1 MAGLQDIRRRIR
13 SVKNTQQVTKAMK
26 MISAVKLRKSQERLV
41 SLRPY
46 AVKMRDV
53 ARSVVGRFKGHIAAE
68 QLQLGPEA
76 QLFLNPREEKRIR
89 VVFVASD
96 KGLCGGFNANVM
108 KTASAFL
115 QGRSKDT
122 VVLDVVGKRAADYAR
137 KHGFAIHKEYLAI
150 PLTGLERVSRE
161 VSDDAAK
168 QYQVGEIDA
177 LYVIYNEFHSAMSQE
192 PMVIRVFPME
202 LDAPAVDAKSETAH
216 LLEPDPNTTLEAL
229 LPRFVE
235 TEILRAL
242 LESSASEH
250 GARMAAMDK
259 ASSNAGDMIAKLT
272 LTMNKIRQASI
283 TNQIIEIVSGANA

>member
-1 MAGLQDIRRRIR
+1 MPSLIDIRRRIR

-89 VVFVASD
+89 VVLVASD

-161 VSDDAAK
+161 VSDDAA
-168 QYQVGEIDA
+168 
-177 LYVIYNEFHSAMSQE
+177 
-192 PMVIRVFPME
+192 
-202 LDAPAVDAKSETAH
+202 
-216 LLEPDPNTTLEAL
+216 
-229 LPRFVE
+229 
-235 TEILRAL
+235 
-242 LESSASEH
+242 
-250 GARMAAMDK
+250 
-259 ASSNAGDMIAKLT
+259 
-272 LTMNKIRQASI
+272 
-283 TNQIIEIVSGANA
+283 